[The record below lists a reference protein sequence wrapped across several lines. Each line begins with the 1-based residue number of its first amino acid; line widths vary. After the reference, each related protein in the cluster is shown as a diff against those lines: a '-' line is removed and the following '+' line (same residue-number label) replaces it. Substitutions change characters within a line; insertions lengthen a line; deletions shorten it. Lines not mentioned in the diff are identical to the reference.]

1 MLTDAEQPRF
11 PESVCFA
18 PFVWGVNMFFKTI
31 RNLTITGVSAAAML
45 CAGSASAAI
54 SVTWADWTVVSA
66 GIVGGSI
73 GGVGVTYT
81 GPTYAVQTG
90 AGTDIDYWIDG
101 GYTMGSVNR
110 PTGTDII
117 ELGAGGRKTIN
128 FSAPVTDLYMAFTS
142 WQGNT
147 VTFDRPFSVVSEG
160 CGYWGCGTFGTFGGG
175 TGFNGLGEV
184 HGVLKFSGTFSSLS
198 FEDTSEDWHGFTVG
212 LGAGGV
218 PEPATWAMMIAGFGM
233 VGATL
238 RSRRRITA

>member
-1 MLTDAEQPRF
+1 MII
-11 PESVCFA
+11 
-18 PFVWGVNMFFKTI
+18 KTL
-31 RNLTITGVSAAAML
+31 RNVAIAGASAAALL

-54 SVTWADWTVVSA
+54 SVTWADWTVASA

-73 GGVGVTYT
+73 GAVGVTYN
-81 GPTYAVQTG
+81 GPIYGVQVSG
-90 AGTDIDYWIDG
+90 GTDFWVDG
-101 GYTMGSVNR
+101 GYTMGAINR

-117 ELGAGGRKTIN
+117 ALGAGGTKTIN

-147 VTFDRPFSVVSEG
+147 VSFDRPFSIVSEG
-160 CGYWGCGTFGTFGGG
+160 CGYWGCGTFGTFGGN

-184 HGVLKFSGTFSSLS
+184 HGVLKFSGTLSSLT
-198 FEDTSEDWHGFTVG
+198 FTDTSEDWHGFTLG

-238 RSRRRITA
+238 RARRRVAV